1 MAVGGI
7 DLRRVLRFDL
17 NGVDIQKP
25 GLAGGLGEEN
35 ISGIEIGMEDPVLA
49 AFIK

>member
-25 GLAGGLGEEN
+25 GLAGGLSEKN